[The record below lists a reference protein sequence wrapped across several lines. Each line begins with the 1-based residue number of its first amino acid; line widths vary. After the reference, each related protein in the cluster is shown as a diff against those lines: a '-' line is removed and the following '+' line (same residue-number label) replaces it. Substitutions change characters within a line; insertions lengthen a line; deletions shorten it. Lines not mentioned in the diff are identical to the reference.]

1 MNYVI
6 IGACAAGLSTAEA
19 IRKADAKGN
28 ITMLTEE
35 AYLPYSRPSISYFL
49 KGKVKESDM
58 ALRKPAFYKANNINV
73 VTDAKVTS
81 IDRKNK
87 TVKVGKKHTLMIN
100 FALQQVQSLLF
111 RQWKMLTVK
120 IMQ

>member
-35 AYLPYSRPSISYFL
+35 AYLPYSRPS
-49 KGKVKESDM
+49 KVK
-58 ALRKPAFYKANNINV
+58 LK
-73 VTDAKVTS
+73 KV
-81 IDRKNK
+81 IW
-87 TVKVGKKHTLMIN
+87 HC
-100 FALQQVQSLLF
+100 ASLHFIKL
-111 RQWKMLTVK
+111 
-120 IMQ
+120 II